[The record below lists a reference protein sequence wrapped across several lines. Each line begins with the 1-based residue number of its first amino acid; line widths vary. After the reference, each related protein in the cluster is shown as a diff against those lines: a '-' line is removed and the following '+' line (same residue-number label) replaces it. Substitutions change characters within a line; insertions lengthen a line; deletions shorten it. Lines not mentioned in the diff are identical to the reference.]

1 LRKAKVR
8 IGFLQCDVQVLTFA
22 FIPDEFDSDVGED
35 ELDEE
40 LALPEVLRTISYE
53 EKRELYRFK
62 HTHNE
67 VEWGLH
73 PPPLT
78 GVIFVAVS
86 FTERLGGGNAS
97 ALRSPGPQ
105 DRYGASQ
112 AHE

>member
-1 LRKAKVR
+1 
-8 IGFLQCDVQVLTFA
+8 VLTFA

-40 LALPEVLRTISYE
+40 LALPEVLRSISYE

-67 VEWGLH
+67 VEWDLH

-78 GVIFVAVS
+78 GVTFVIVCVHREIGKRKCFGAQISWPVRSIWSVS
-86 FTERLGGGNAS
+86 S
-97 ALRSPGPQ
+97 A
-105 DRYGASQ
+105 
-112 AHE
+112 